1 MVNKSVFF
9 DEFRNS
15 RYTVPMPQD
24 KYKSVWVSHSSMGD
38 FLKCPR
44 AYFLHNVYK
53 DPKTKR
59 KINLVSPAL
68 ALGVS
73 VHEVVEGLANYK
85 AEERFKQ
92 PLLEQYENAWKKV
105 SGKAGGFKNEA
116 DELEAKNRGKEM
128 ILRVMKNPGPL
139 LNKALKLKNGQNDMP
154 PNFFLSEEENII
166 LCGKIDW
173 LEYVPEDD
181 SVRVLDFKTGKNE
194 ESGESLQ
201 LPIYQLLLNKLQ
213 KRKVSGASYWYLDK
227 DNAPISVDLPS
238 VEESYK
244 RVIEVARQV
253 KKARESGV
261 YACPRGEGGCFACRP
276 FEKILRGEAEYIGV
290 GEYNQDLY
298 MM

>member
-1 MVNKSVFF
+1 MV
-9 DEFRNS
+9 
-15 RYTVPMPQD
+15 QD
-24 KYKSVWVSHSSMGD
+24 KYKAIWVSHSSMGD

-59 KINLVSPAL
+59 KINLVNPAL

-73 VHEVVEGLANYK
+73 VHEVIEGLANYK
-85 AEERFKQ
+85 AEQRFKQ
-92 PLLEQYENAWKKV
+92 PLLEQYETVWQKV
-105 SGKAGGFKNEA
+105 SGKKGGFKAEA
-116 DELEAKNRGKEM
+116 EELEVKNRGKEM
-128 ILRVMKNPGPL
+128 ILRVIKNPGPL
-139 LNKALKLKNGQNDMP
+139 LNKALKLKNGHNDMP

-194 ESGESLQ
+194 ENGESLQ
-201 LPIYQLLLNKLQ
+201 LPIYQLLLHKLQ
-213 KRKVSGASYWYLDK
+213 KRKVCGASYWYLDK
-227 DNAPISVDLPS
+227 DDAPIPVKLPS
-238 VEESYK
+238 LEESYR

-253 KKARESGV
+253 KNAREDGV
-261 YACPRGEGGCFACRP
+261 YICPRGASGCFACRP
-276 FEKILRGEAEYIGV
+276 FEKILKGEAEYIGV

-298 MM
+298 MV

>member
-1 MVNKSVFF
+1 MA
-9 DEFRNS
+9 
-15 RYTVPMPQD
+15 QD
-24 KYKSVWVSHSSMGD
+24 KYKAVWVSHSSMGD

-92 PLLEQYENAWKKV
+92 PLLEQYEKAWQKI
-105 SGKAGGFKNEA
+105 SGKAGGFKSEA

-139 LNKALKLKNGQNDMP
+139 VNKALKLKNGQNDMP

-227 DNAPISVDLPS
+227 DDVPIPVALPS
-238 VEESYK
+238 VEDSYK

-253 KKARESGV
+253 KKAREAGV
-261 YACPRGEGGCFACRP
+261 YACPRGEGGCFACKP
-276 FEKILRGEAEYIGV
+276 FEKILKGEAEYIGV